1 MNRHSKS
8 RRERKHKIKG
18 SIRFG
23 SCNEIFLRYEAP
35 DDLVDKDEENVK
47 NKFFDNAMKHLISKG
62 VDSLPLLLNKYIP
75 IPDNAVE
82 VITIEE
88 KNGNPKESRKDF
100 LSLKKGKI
108 IEEGVKRLFYN
119 SLLKHFRY
127 SDLTKSTIKNRLD
140 EILNTSESSGYVK
153 VFDKTLKTISP
164 LVCGLGAT
172 HIFETSIK
180 LHHIWGVPY
189 IPGSSLKGVCRQV
202 AFWKL
207 VEERKLSK
215 DDLEEFQKKFY
226 GDLITDDK
234 EILKY
239 QLLFGTQGFKGL
251 LLFLDAYP
259 EIQDGSIKEL
269 FKLDIMNPHYS
280 EYYGEKRDIP
290 GDWENPVPVFFLT
303 VKEEVSFRFVVL
315 FDKSRWEVIKEKGIP
330 AKEGKRRQLAN
341 EEIEGVE
348 EYMKSEKFYEDIIG
362 QALEFYGVGS
372 KTRLGYGL
380 FER

>member
-1 MNRHSKS
+1 
-8 RRERKHKIKG
+8 
-18 SIRFG
+18 
-23 SCNEIFLRYEAP
+23 
-35 DDLVDKDEENVK
+35 
-47 NKFFDNAMKHLISKG
+47 
-62 VDSLPLLLNKYIP
+62 
-75 IPDNAVE
+75 
-82 VITIEE
+82 
-88 KNGNPKESRKDF
+88 
-100 LSLKKGKI
+100 
-108 IEEGVKRLFYN
+108 
-119 SLLKHFRY
+119 
-127 SDLTKSTIKNRLD
+127 
-140 EILNTSESSGYVK
+140 
-153 VFDKTLKTISP
+153 
-164 LVCGLGAT
+164 
-172 HIFETSIK
+172 
-180 LHHIWGVPY
+180 
-189 IPGSSLKGVCRQV
+189 
-202 AFWKL
+202 
-207 VEERKLSK
+207 
-215 DDLEEFQKKFY
+215 LEEFQKKFY

>member
-1 MNRHSKS
+1 
-8 RRERKHKIKG
+8 
-18 SIRFG
+18 
-23 SCNEIFLRYEAP
+23 
-35 DDLVDKDEENVK
+35 
-47 NKFFDNAMKHLISKG
+47 
-62 VDSLPLLLNKYIP
+62 
-75 IPDNAVE
+75 
-82 VITIEE
+82 
-88 KNGNPKESRKDF
+88 
-100 LSLKKGKI
+100 
-108 IEEGVKRLFYN
+108 
-119 SLLKHFRY
+119 
-127 SDLTKSTIKNRLD
+127 
-140 EILNTSESSGYVK
+140 
-153 VFDKTLKTISP
+153 
-164 LVCGLGAT
+164 LGAT
-172 HIFETSIK
+172 HIFETSIT

>member
-1 MNRHSKS
+1 MKMNRHSKS

-127 SDLTKSTIKNRLD
+127 SDLTKSTLPNNYFKITIDDNNKRQAF
-140 EILNTSESSGYVK
+140 ILKLSRQGKGLKPHENMALSYEVCLWK
-153 VFDKTLKTISP
+153 VFSFGAYGKSYMGASSR
-164 LVCGLGAT
+164 CRELG
-172 HIFETSIK
+172 
-180 LHHIWGVPY
+180 W
-189 IPGSSLKGVCRQV
+189 
-202 AFWKL
+202 
-207 VEERKLSK
+207 
-215 DDLEEFQKKFY
+215 
-226 GDLITDDK
+226 
-234 EILKY
+234 
-239 QLLFGTQGFKGL
+239 
-251 LLFLDAYP
+251 
-259 EIQDGSIKEL
+259 
-269 FKLDIMNPHYS
+269 
-280 EYYGEKRDIP
+280 
-290 GDWENPVPVFFLT
+290 
-303 VKEEVSFRFVVL
+303 
-315 FDKSRWEVIKEKGIP
+315 
-330 AKEGKRRQLAN
+330 
-341 EEIEGVE
+341 
-348 EYMKSEKFYEDIIG
+348 
-362 QALEFYGVGS
+362 
-372 KTRLGYGL
+372 
-380 FER
+380 